1 MRFAAVHFVVLV
13 STLAQAAESAKS
25 YPVVDAYVVRGAE
38 QLNSPHVVTY
48 RVAEWMEQRGRWIL
62 PDLGYYDT
70 GYGAVQMWFAGGCGV
85 YTLSGSAISIG
96 IRKFSSPKKLL
107 GCSSKNKRSL
117 WIWPVVDVRFPP
129 RLFGEVAAF
138 PTIPLNKAQRW
149 GLDIDRAKLER
160 RLTSKWSAGIGYSG
174 GICTARSWQSKPF
187 VTVTRKT
194 PVGSFEVWIQS
205 IPGGSQAQLRYT
217 LVRTQQ
223 IDFSSRP
230 ALPYPRA
237 ASTASANWLVPAVP
251 PTSRVSVLRS
261 A

>member
-1 MRFAAVHFVVLV
+1 MRYVGAFLVVLV

-70 GYGAVQMWFAGGCGV
+70 GYGADQLWFAGGGAYV
-85 YTLSGSAISIG
+85 VRHRHIDWYQEAFFSQEAGRLSH
-96 IRKFSSPKKLL
+96 
-107 GCSSKNKRSL
+107 NKRSV
-117 WIWPVVDVRFPP
+117 WIWPVVDLRFPP
-129 RLFGEVAAF
+129 RLFGEVAIF

-160 RLTSKWSAGIGYSG
+160 QLSSKWSAGIGYSG
-174 GICTARSWQSKPF
+174 GICTERSWQSKPF
-187 VTVTRKT
+187 VTVTRRT

-217 LVRTQQ
+217 LVR
-223 IDFSSRP
+223 SKR
-230 ALPYPRA
+230 
-237 ASTASANWLVPAVP
+237 
-251 PTSRVSVLRS
+251 
-261 A
+261 